1 MSRIIELCAL
11 EDHFS
16 QTKRIVELI
25 IKLVEKDELMQDE
38 QEIAQELNTFFKNT
52 ASTLNINGNS
62 FIINHNSHNII
73 DPILDRAIEMYNAI
87 QTSTLVK

>member
-1 MSRIIELCAL
+1 MSRIIELRAL

-52 ASTLNINGNS
+52 ASTLNITP
-62 FIINHNSHNII
+62 IIS
-73 DPILDRAIEMYNAI
+73 LT
-87 QTSTLVK
+87 QFLVEP

>member
-1 MSRIIELCAL
+1 MRAL

-52 ASTLNINGNS
+52 ASTLNITP
-62 FIINHNSHNII
+62 IIS
-73 DPILDRAIEMYNAI
+73 LT
-87 QTSTLVK
+87 QFLVEP

>member
-1 MSRIIELCAL
+1 M
-11 EDHFS
+11 
-16 QTKRIVELI
+16 
-25 IKLVEKDELMQDE
+25 EKDELMQDE

-73 DPILDRAIEMYNAI
+73 DPILDRAIEM
-87 QTSTLVK
+87 

>member
-1 MSRIIELCAL
+1 MCAL

-52 ASTLNINGNS
+52 ASTLNITP
-62 FIINHNSHNII
+62 IIS
-73 DPILDRAIEMYNAI
+73 LT
-87 QTSTLVK
+87 QFLVEP